1 MSELASGATAGFPLA
16 PAYRWPT
23 TGLGLPAA
31 GFLGAP
37 GEFLIGPRRAD
48 AGTDERD
55 GARQGM
61 APEQRVGHRIQH
73 HRRPMVPIS
82 RFSSTRICLFSR
94 ILDWPAVV
102 STTTGAMRL
111 LRILVPFLAAV
122 VVLTACGS
130 GGSKKSSATTAVP

>member
-1 MSELASGATAGFPLA
+1 PTNGSRKLRPTWVPHV

-37 GEFLIGPRRAD
+37 GEFLIAPRTRAD

-61 APEQRVGHRIQH
+61 TPEQRVGHRIQH
-73 HRRPMVPIS
+73 HRRPIVPIS
-82 RFSSTRICLFSR
+82 QFSSTRIRGFSR
-94 ILDWPAVV
+94 INWLRRSDSPALLELDPAVDQ
-102 STTTGAMRL
+102 
-111 LRILVPFLAAV
+111 LVVRRALEHRAQE
-122 VVLTACGS
+122 
-130 GGSKKSSATTAVP
+130 GG